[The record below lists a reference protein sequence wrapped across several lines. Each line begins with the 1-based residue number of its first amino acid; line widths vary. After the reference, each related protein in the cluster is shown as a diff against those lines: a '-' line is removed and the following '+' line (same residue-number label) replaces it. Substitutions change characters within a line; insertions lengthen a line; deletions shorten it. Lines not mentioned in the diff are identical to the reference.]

1 MVVKVSGHIANNL
14 VADTNLK
21 VPKGEVHQ
29 LIYKD
34 QLLMVVEFASHY
46 LLPEK
51 VAPSIPFLLEGN
63 ELWTKVFLDSHTRI
77 TKEPPSRLL

>member
-1 MVVKVSGHIANNL
+1 MPFPNDNDGKVRPSCVSWKGKSRSRGQGQDSSKYHDQAMVAKVSGHIANNL

-34 QLLMVVEFASHY
+34 QLLMVVEFTNH
-46 LLPEK
+46 
-51 VAPSIPFLLEGN
+51 
-63 ELWTKVFLDSHTRI
+63 
-77 TKEPPSRLL
+77 